1 MVEKSLATMNKFE
14 SIHRSRKFLG
24 GVVACLLLSLTVLWW
39 AWVDTPQLAL
49 DEEVLKTVD
58 SLFTAVTARRQP
70 SLIECE
76 KRLIA
81 LHVAGRISDPAWN
94 KLNSFIQSAK
104 KEDWEIA
111 SRQLYRFIELQRGA
125 G

>member
-1 MVEKSLATMNKFE
+1 MNNSESKHLSKKILWSL
-14 SIHRSRKFLG
+14 
-24 GVVACLLLSLTVLWW
+24 VACPALCITLLWW
-39 AWVDTPQLAL
+39 AWADTPQLAM
-49 DEEVLKTVD
+49 DEEVLKTID

-70 SLIECE
+70 SLIACE
-76 KRLIA
+76 NRLSA
-81 LHVAGRISDPAWN
+81 LHVAGRISDPARN

>member
-1 MVEKSLATMNKFE
+1 
-14 SIHRSRKFLG
+14 
-24 GVVACLLLSLTVLWW
+24 
-39 AWVDTPQLAL
+39 L

-58 SLFTAVTARRQP
+58 SLFTAVSARRQS

-76 KRLIA
+76 KRLSA

-94 KLNSFIQSAK
+94 KLNSFIQTAK
-104 KEDWEIA
+104 NEDWEIA